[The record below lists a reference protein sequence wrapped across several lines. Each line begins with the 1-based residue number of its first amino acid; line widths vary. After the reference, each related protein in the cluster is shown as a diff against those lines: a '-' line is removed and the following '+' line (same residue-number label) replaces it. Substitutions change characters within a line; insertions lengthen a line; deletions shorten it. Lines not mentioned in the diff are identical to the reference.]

1 MDPGMFPA
9 PLWAWAAI
17 GAVIAVMLAVD
28 VLSHRDNHVIELRE
42 ALIWS
47 GVWIAAGLA
56 FGLIVWVGWGGEPA
70 VAYYSGYLL
79 EKALSVD
86 NVFVF
91 ALLFGYFRVPDEY
104 QHKVLFWGVVGALA
118 FRLVFIFAGAELL
131 HRLAF
136 AGFVLGAFL
145 IWTGWRL
152 AVRGEPDVDPDRI
165 VVVRFFRR
173 VVPTEQ
179 RYHGDRFTVRVDGRR
194 RATLLLVALVAIEA
208 TDVVFAIDS
217 VAAILAITTNTF
229 LVWTATAFAVLG
241 LRSLYFCLA
250 GLLRHFGHLRYGL
263 AVLLAFAGAKLILAE
278 TPVGTLPLWLTLLV
292 VVLTLSVSI
301 GWSVLSAR
309 RDRRRHAGG

>member
-1 MDPGMFPA
+1 MDQGMFAA
-9 PLWAWAAI
+9 PLWAWAAV
-17 GAVIAVMLAVD
+17 GGVIAVMLAVD

-56 FGLIVWVGWGGEPA
+56 FGLIVWLGWGGEPA

-91 ALLFGYFRVPDEY
+91 ALLFGYFRVPAGY

-131 HRLAF
+131 DRLAV

-152 AVRGEPDVDPDRI
+152 AVRGEPDVDPDRNI
-165 VVVRFFRR
+165 AVRLFRR
-173 VVPTEQ
+173 MVPTEQ
-179 RYHGDRFTVRVDGRR
+179 QYHGGRFTVRVDGQR
-194 RATLLLVALVAIEA
+194 RATLMLVALVAVEA
-208 TDVVFAIDS
+208 TDVVFAVDS

-263 AVLLAFAGAKLILAE
+263 AVLLAFAGVKLILAE
-278 TPVGTLPLWLTLLV
+278 TPVGKLPLWLTLLV
-292 VVLTLSVSI
+292 VVLTLSVAI
-301 GWSVLSAR
+301 GWNLLAAR
-309 RDRRRHAGG
+309 RERRRHAGR

>member
-1 MDPGMFPA
+1 MFPA

-28 VLSHRDNHVIELRE
+28 MLSHRDNHVIELRE

-47 GVWIAAGLA
+47 AVWIAAGLA

-79 EKALSVD
+79 EKALSID

-91 ALLFGYFRVPDEY
+91 ALLFGYFRVPEGY
-104 QHKVLFWGVVGALA
+104 QHKVLFWGVIGALA

-152 AVRGEPDVDPDRI
+152 AVRGEPDVDPDRN

-179 RYHGDRFTVRVDGRR
+179 RYHGGRFTVRVDGRR
-194 RATLLLVALVAIEA
+194 HATLLLVALVAIEA

-278 TPVGTLPLWLTLLV
+278 TPVGALPLWLTLLV
-292 VVLTLSVSI
+292 VVVTLSVSI

-309 RDRRRHAGG
+309 RDRRRHAAG